1 MNSGEKIRKIREKK
15 GMTQEGLG
23 MEMGIAKS
31 AAGPTIRKY
40 ETGLISPKAKLR
52 EKLIEALNVDKEAI
66 YDFNLSSPEAVIHA
80 LFELEECW
88 GMSFEQNGE
97 KTVFSFDS
105 KNDDAQALLTYINR
119 WHRSKTLLFGLD
131 DLTEEQS
138 DAYLLWKTR
147 FIEDTVTEFEK
158 KRNEIEQYYS
168 TEKETARR
176 KVAPVTTTSDMTR
189 VLCRLIDEEILRDS
203 LSCANHGIGYVFD
216 VQDILSRKTQDE
228 KQQFAL
234 FLMNIDY
241 LKNLND
247 KMASEIV
254 SEFQI
259 KRDHLEIIFFLPR
272 IPAFLPIKALIDKV
286 LEYKRRCVVS
296 GDTFPEP
303 CETIIK
309 YDLELYYNNIKDE
322 VNSYYSK

>member
-1 MNSGEKIRKIREKK
+1 MNSGEKIRMIREKK

-40 ETGLISPKAKLR
+40 ETGLIFPKAKLR

-66 YDFNLSSPEAVIHA
+66 YDYNLSSPEAVIHA

-88 GMSFEQNGE
+88 GLNIEQNGE
-97 KTVFSFDS
+97 RIVFSFDS
-105 KNDDAQALLTYINR
+105 QNDDAQDLLSYINR

-131 DLTEEQS
+131 HLTKEQS

-147 FIEDTVTEFEK
+147 FIEDTLNEFEQ
-158 KRNEIEQYYS
+158 KRNEIEQHYL

-176 KVAPVTTTSDMTR
+176 KVSPVTTTSDMTR
-189 VLCRLIDEEILRDS
+189 VLCRLIDEGILRDS
-203 LSCANHGIGYVFD
+203 LACANHGIGFVFD
-216 VQDILSRKTQDE
+216 VQDLLSRKAPDAKE
-228 KQQFAL
+228 QFAL

-241 LKNLND
+241 LKKLND
-247 KMASEIV
+247 GLACEIV
-254 SEFQI
+254 SEFQM
-259 KRDHLEIIFFLPR
+259 KRDHVEIIFFLPR

-286 LEYKRRCVVS
+286 FEYKKKCVAS
-296 GDTFPEP
+296 GDTFPKP

-322 VNSYYSK
+322 VNFYYAK